1 MGSLIWLFL
10 EGKKGKHNRQ
20 LRWPWNIHC
29 AHRARYQSLPGF
41 PGTQACLPWNKRWFA
56 LFLSMLANRQT
67 LVSET
72 TQIVPWWGQQPPV
85 EATYSRTGRGTAA
98 SYRGRYHQSLSRW
111 LQSSMFVLK
120 KDTHPRVRNSGSTG
134 YYHPYGLNIKKPQ
147 HPRNQLL
154 IQTWKWIIKLTG
166 NIGPCSPLHFPFI
179 ETQLFFG
186 CCQG

>member
-1 MGSLIWLFL
+1 MVTL
-10 EGKKGKHNRQ
+10 KH
-20 LRWPWNIHC
+20 P
-29 AHRARYQSLPGF
+29 P
-41 PGTQACLPWNKRWFA
+41 CLPSQVSVPAWVSCYTGVSSLKRWFA
-56 LFLSMLANRQT
+56 FFSSVLANRQA

-72 TQIVPWWGQQPPV
+72 RQTIGWQGRQPP
-85 EATYSRTGRGTAA
+85 ARSRTGRATAA
-98 SYRGRYHQSLSRW
+98 SYGGRYCQSLSQW
-111 LQSSMFVLK
+111 LWSSMFVLK
-120 KDTHPRVRNSGSTG
+120 KDAHPCVRNSSSTG
-134 YYHPYGLNIKKPQ
+134 YYHPYGLNIKKTQ